1 MDLYEWLNEEA
12 KTHFVDSYIEGCDS
26 DKIAAETL
34 GVKIA
39 KICRWDGEKIAHF
52 LIRALYSGLEDANW
66 HTEAG
71 VFYDWDDRMEKGES
85 IGQILHEEIVGHEG
99 AKLWFV
105 AEDKNDGN

>member
-1 MDLYEWLNEEA
+1 MDIYEWLVEEA
-12 KTHFVDSYIEGCDS
+12 TKYFVEDCVDGSDS

-34 GVKIA
+34 GLKIA
-39 KICRWDGEKIAHF
+39 SIWGWDGEKIAHF